1 MCVSLYNAVAPVWS
15 NQPLHV
21 CPSQTAATDG
31 IETCHA
37 TCHAMNVRKWP
48 RLVNVDSGKHHMKHQ
63 LRWLGLTRAV
73 RPVVGGASRSE
84 QPSAAQSGRQ
94 SQEARVAWCRTAK
107 TGGSDRLF
115 APQRVLRE
123 DNRHE
128 PAERC
133 CGDGAL
139 CRRAVRAPEHEPE
152 GEGVHGHCGGEYTVG
167 EIPDA

>member
-1 MCVSLYNAVAPVWS
+1 MPHDVPRHEGAEAAVP
-15 NQPLHV
+15 
-21 CPSQTAATDG
+21 G
-31 IETCHA
+31 
-37 TCHAMNVRKWP
+37 
-48 RLVNVDSGKHHMKHQ
+48 VDSGKHHMKHQ

-123 DNRHE
+123 DKLHE
-128 PAERC
+128 IDF
-133 CGDGAL
+133 GL
-139 CRRAVRAPEHEPE
+139 VSRAVL
-152 GEGVHGHCGGEYTVG
+152 
-167 EIPDA
+167 